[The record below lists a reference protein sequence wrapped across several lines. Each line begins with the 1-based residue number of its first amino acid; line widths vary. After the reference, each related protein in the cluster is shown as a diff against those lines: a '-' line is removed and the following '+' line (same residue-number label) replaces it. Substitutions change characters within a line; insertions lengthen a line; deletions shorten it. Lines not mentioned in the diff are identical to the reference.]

1 MNEIITKGI
10 NLMGYNIFLAL
21 LISFLGGI
29 ISSFS
34 PCVLSSI
41 PLIIGYVNKY
51 SKNDKKTAF
60 KYSLFF
66 SLGIIITFTTLGIIS
81 SLVGKFFTS
90 GGKLWYLLLGATM
103 LFVGLQIIGV
113 IEPKNKTCKVPKKGK
128 GILGAFFLGILGG
141 VLSSPCSTPVLIA
154 ILAFVGSKGNILLG
168 FLMLL
173 LYSVGHCFVIILSG
187 TSLGF
192 VESLSQSSKASKV
205 NNLLKIILGII
216 ILAIGLYLIYLGI

>member
-1 MNEIITKGI
+1 MNEIITKAVS
-10 NLMGYNIFLAL
+10 LMGNNVLLAL

-34 PCVLSSI
+34 PCILSSL

-51 SKNDKKTAF
+51 GRDDKKPLLNIL
-60 KYSLFF
+60 LFF
-66 SLGIIITFTTLGIIS
+66 SLGIIITFTSLGIIS

-90 GGKLWYLLLGATM
+90 GGKLWYLLLGVAM
-103 LFVGLQIIGV
+103 IFVGLQLIGV
-113 IEPKNKTCKVPKKGK
+113 IESKNKACKVPKKRK
-128 GILGAFFLGILGG
+128 GLLGAFFLGILGG
-141 VLSSPCSTPVLIA
+141 VLSSPCSTPILIA

-173 LYSVGHCFVIILSG
+173 LYSIGHCFVIILSG

-192 VESLSQSSKASKV
+192 VESLSGSSKANKI
-205 NNLLKIILGII
+205 NNVLKIILGII
-216 ILAIGLYLIYLGI
+216 ILAMGFI

>member
-10 NLMGYNIFLAL
+10 NLMGDNIFLAL

-51 SKNDKKTAF
+51 GKNDKKTAF

-66 SLGIIITFTTLGIIS
+66 SLGIIITFTTLGIVS

-90 GGKLWYLLLGATM
+90 GGKLWYLLLGSIM

-113 IEPKNKTCKVPKKGK
+113 IEPKNKACKVPKKGK

-205 NNLLKIILGII
+205 NNLLKIILGIN
-216 ILAIGLYLIYLGI
+216 ILSIGLYLIYLGI

>member
-1 MNEIITKGI
+1 MNEIITKAV
-10 NLMGYNIFLAL
+10 NLMGNNVFLAL

-34 PCVLSSI
+34 PCVLSSL

-51 SKNDKKTAF
+51 GKNDKKTAF

-66 SLGIIITFTTLGIIS
+66 SLGIIITFTFLGIIS
-81 SLVGKFFTS
+81 SLVGRLFTS
-90 GGKLWYLLLGATM
+90 GGKLWYLLLGIIM
-103 LFVGLQIIGV
+103 IFVGLQLIGV
-113 IEPKNKTCKVPKKGK
+113 IESKNKACKVPKKRK
-128 GILGAFFLGILGG
+128 GVLGAFFLGILGG
-141 VLSSPCSTPVLIA
+141 VLSSPCSTPILIA

-173 LYSVGHCFVIILSG
+173 LYSIGHCFVIILSG

-192 VESLSQSSKASKV
+192 VESISGSSKANRI
-205 NNLLKIILGII
+205 NNILKIILGII
-216 ILAIGLYLIYLGI
+216 ILAIGLYLIYIGI

>member
-10 NLMGYNIFLAL
+10 NLMGDNIFLAL

-51 SKNDKKTAF
+51 GKNDKKTAF

-66 SLGIIITFTTLGIIS
+66 SLGIIITFTTLGIVS

-90 GGKLWYLLLGATM
+90 GGKLWYLLLGSIM

-113 IEPKNKTCKVPKKGK
+113 IEPKNKACKVPKKGK

-205 NNLLKIILGII
+205 NNLLKIILGINM
-216 ILAIGLYLIYLGI
+216 LSIGLYLIYLGI

>member
-1 MNEIITKGI
+1 MNDIITKGI
-10 NLMGYNIFLAL
+10 NLMGDSVFLAL

-51 SKNDKKTAF
+51 GKDNKKTAF

-66 SLGIIITFTTLGIIS
+66 SLGIVVTFTTLGIVS
-81 SLVGKFFTS
+81 SLIGRIFTS
-90 GGKLWYLLLGATM
+90 GGKLWYLLLGSIM

-113 IEPKNKTCKVPKKGK
+113 IEPKNKSCKVPKRKK

-168 FLMLL
+168 FLMLF

-187 TSLGF
+187 ISLSF
-192 VESLSQSSKASKV
+192 AESLSQSSKANKV
-205 NNLLKIILGII
+205 NNLLKIILGIN

>member
-10 NLMGYNIFLAL
+10 NLMGNNIFLAL

-51 SKNDKKTAF
+51 GKNDKKTAF

-90 GGKLWYLLLGATM
+90 GGKLWYLLLGAIM

-113 IEPKNKTCKVPKKGK
+113 IEPRNKACKVPKKEK

-168 FLMLL
+168 FLMLF

-205 NNLLKIILGII
+205 TNLLKIILGVI